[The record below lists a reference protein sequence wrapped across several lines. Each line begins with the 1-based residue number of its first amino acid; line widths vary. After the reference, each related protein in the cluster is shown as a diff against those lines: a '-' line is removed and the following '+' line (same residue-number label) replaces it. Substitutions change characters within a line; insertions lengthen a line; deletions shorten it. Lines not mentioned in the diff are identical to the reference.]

1 MGIICALRCA
11 VGNQSEFHVA
21 RAINPVLQG
30 CKSPLLSR
38 PPSNSIK
45 SLDSINPSDIF
56 IFMIKLQQSLSTVTV
71 GKPVLKLGFLL
82 SSRKATGRSVFVLGH
97 AYQSNIPAPRLA
109 LETNRCLEILVLV
122 LVLVLVLHL
131 LMDRRFDHGL
141 CIIVLLV
148 QDLDLLLS
156 RSRSLAAGGTLLG
169 CSSRG
174 AGGRITM
181 STFEVAH
188 DGLAEMLT
196 VAGKYLDV
204 MNMAMGWEAQGPEGK
219 KYNDMRKHGE
229 TYEMASLVKE

>member
-11 VGNQSEFHVA
+11 VGNQSELHVA

-38 PPSNSIK
+38 PPGNSIK
-45 SLDSINPSDIF
+45 SLDIINPSDIF
-56 IFMIKLQQSLSTVTV
+56 LFMIELQQSLSTVTV

-82 SSRKATGRSVFVLGH
+82 SNRKATSRSVFALGH
-97 AYQSNIPAPRLA
+97 AYQWNIPAPRLA
-109 LETNRCLEILVLV
+109 LDTNRCLEILI

-148 QDLDLLLS
+148 QDLDLLS
-156 RSRSLAAGGTLLG
+156 RSRSLAAGGSLLG
-169 CSSRG
+169 YSSRG

-196 VAGKYLDV
+196 VASKYLEV
-204 MNMAMGWEAQGPEGK
+204 MNMAMGWEAQGSEGK